1 MPELSVVSETLYVP
15 LLGRIYTSKN
25 YPKMLYDKAALALEP
40 KLPACAEQAT
50 GQSEYTYLASAVR
63 SKNVDSA
70 VGAFL
75 AEYPRGTLVN
85 VGCGLET
92 AYLRNDNGMAVWF
105 ELDLPEVLQL
115 RSGLLPEQE
124 RDRYLP
130 YSMFDYRW
138 IDLVKQTGRLPVLVI
153 ASGLFYYFHEEQVI
167 DFIRHLAVMDD
178 VRIVFDAV
186 SSAGIH
192 GTRHY
197 MKKMKRLDAEMFFS
211 VDHAKKLAAAIS
223 SDVYVLE
230 EKKYYGAV
238 MTYPGIQFD
247 ARAKM
252 FFSDLFRMVKMIQL
266 KICRGNEKTNAGL
279 RGPAR

>member
-1 MPELSVVSETLYVP
+1 MPELSAVSETLYVP
-15 LLGRIYTSKN
+15 LLGRIYASKHH
-25 YPKMLYDKAALALEP
+25 PKVLCDEAALALQP
-40 KLPACAEQAT
+40 NLPVFAKGMT
-50 GQSEYTYLASAVR
+50 GQNEYTCLASAVR
-63 SKNVDSA
+63 SKNVDKA

-75 AEYPRGTLVN
+75 AAHPRGTVVN

-92 AYLRNDNGMAVWF
+92 AYQRSDNGTALWF

-115 RSGLLPEQE
+115 RSELLPEQE

-138 IDLVKQTGRLPVLVI
+138 ISIVKQTANAPVLVL

-167 DFIRHLAVMDD
+167 DFIRHLAALDD
-178 VRIVFDAV
+178 VRLVFDAV
-186 SSAGIH
+186 SSTGIR

-211 VDHAKKLAAAIS
+211 VDHAEKLVAAIS
-223 SDVYVLE
+223 PDVSVLE

-238 MTYPGIQFD
+238 ISRPGIRFETKM
-247 ARAKM
+247 KM
-252 FFSDLFRMVKMIQL
+252 FFSDLLRMVKMIQL
-266 KICRGNEKTNAGL
+266 QIRRGNGGTGA
-279 RGPAR
+279 

>member
-15 LLGRIYTSKN
+15 LLGRIHASKHD
-25 YPKMLYDKAALALEP
+25 PKVLYDKAALALEP
-40 KLPACAEQAT
+40 KLPASVEQAT
-50 GQSEYTYLASAVR
+50 GQNEYTYLASAVR
-63 SKNVDSA
+63 SKNVDAA

-75 AEYPRGTLVN
+75 TEYPRGTVVN

-92 AYLRNDNGMAVWF
+92 AYLRNDNGIAVWF

-124 RDRYLP
+124 RDRHLP

-138 IDLVKQTGRLPVLVI
+138 IDIVKQTARLPVLVI

-167 DFIRHLAVMDD
+167 DFIRHLAVMDN

-197 MKKMKRLDAEMFFS
+197 MKKMRRLDAEMFFS
-211 VDHAKKLAAAIS
+211 VDHAKKLATAIS
-223 SDVYVLE
+223 PDVSVLE

-238 MTYPGIQFD
+238 IAYPGIQFD
-247 ARAKM
+247 TRAKM
-252 FFSDLFRMVKMIQL
+252 FFSDLLRMVKMIQL
-266 KICRGNEKTNAGL
+266 RIYRANEGTSA
-279 RGPAR
+279 

>member
-1 MPELSVVSETLYVP
+1 MW
-15 LLGRIYTSKN
+15 
-25 YPKMLYDKAALALEP
+25 
-40 KLPACAEQAT
+40 T
-50 GQSEYTYLASAVR
+50 G
-63 SKNVDSA
+63 N
-70 VGAFL
+70 G
-75 AEYPRGTLVN
+75 
-85 VGCGLET
+85 
-92 AYLRNDNGMAVWF
+92 YLRNDNGIAVWF

-124 RDRYLP
+124 RDRHLP

-138 IDLVKQTGRLPVLVI
+138 IDVVKKNANAPVLVL

-186 SSAGIH
+186 SSAGIY

-211 VDHAKKLAAAIS
+211 VDYAKKFAAAIS
-223 SDVYVLE
+223 PDVSVLE

-238 MTYPGIQFD
+238 IAYPGIQFD
-247 ARAKM
+247 TRAKM

-266 KICRGNEKTNAGL
+266 KICRANEGTSA
-279 RGPAR
+279 